1 MRNFK
6 LIFAISLMVCG
17 YAFAADTRHGTPE
30 SVMAV
35 RGKGVVTQRDF
46 DARIAKIPADARKEI
61 LRSGDRVQ
69 KLLANLLLSSQIVA
83 DARLAGFDKGEE
95 VEARMKL
102 AAESE
107 LANAW
112 LDHYVQSQ
120 PDANYTEMA
129 HEYYLLN
136 QEKFND
142 GSTS

>member
-1 MRNFK
+1 MPEINFMRNLK
-6 LIFAISLMVCG
+6 LILAISLMVCG

-69 KLLANLLLSSQIVA
+69 KLLVNLLLSSQIVA
-83 DARLAGFDKGEE
+83 DARVAGFDKGEE

-102 AAESE
+102 AAES
-107 LANAW
+107 
-112 LDHYVQSQ
+112 
-120 PDANYTEMA
+120 
-129 HEYYLLN
+129 
-136 QEKFND
+136 
-142 GSTS
+142 